1 MNNLEKIQDM
11 MKQKNSDL
19 SIGKETSNDSNE
31 IKKTEEIK
39 ENKRIHKKPL
49 ALKDLE
55 NKDRLLSLKKRN
67 NNNNNNT
74 GEVVKPTIMNNLLDN
89 EINNIFNRPWNK
101 LEKGLRINRVNI
113 YIEDVL
119 KEKYT
124 MGVVEIVKL
133 KKLLTSSLSKGMLSK
148 NTEVNYDKETGKIKD
163 IRILLYDEDKRQFS
177 LKIETKK
184 VKSTSR
190 SKSNVEKL
198 LKH

>member
-19 SIGKETSNDSNE
+19 SISKETSGDTNE

-39 ENKRIHKKPL
+39 ENKRVHKKPL

-67 NNNNNNT
+67 NNNNT
-74 GEVVKPTIMNNLLDN
+74 GEVVKPTTMNNLLDN

-124 MGVVEIVKL
+124 MGVVELVKL
-133 KKLLTSSLSKGMLSK
+133 KKLLTNCLSKGGLSK
-148 NTEVNYDKETGKIKD
+148 NTEVNYDKDTGKIKD
-163 IRILLYDEDKRQFS
+163 IRILLYSEEKRQFS

>member
-19 SIGKETSNDSNE
+19 SISKETTDSINE
-31 IKKTEEIK
+31 KTEEIK
-39 ENKRIHKKPL
+39 ENKRVHKKPL

-67 NNNNNNT
+67 NNNNT
-74 GEVVKPTIMNNLLDN
+74 GEVVKNTTMNNLLDN

-133 KKLLTSSLSKGMLSK
+133 KKQLTTSLSKGGLSK
-148 NTEVNYDKETGKIKD
+148 NTEVNYDKDTRKIKD
-163 IRILLYDEDKRQFS
+163 IRILLYDPEKRQFA

>member
-19 SIGKETSNDSNE
+19 SMGKETNDDIN
-31 IKKTEEIK
+31 KKTEEIK
-39 ENKRIHKKPL
+39 ENKRVHKKPL

-67 NNNNNNT
+67 NNNNT
-74 GEVVKPTIMNNLLDN
+74 GEVVKTTTMNNLLDN

-113 YIEDVL
+113 YIDDVL
-119 KEKYT
+119 KEKHT

-133 KKLLTSSLSKGMLSK
+133 KKLLTSALSKGVLSK
-148 NTEVNYDKETGKIKD
+148 NTEVNYDKDTGKIKD
-163 IRILLYDEDKRQFS
+163 IRILLYSEEKRQFT
-177 LKIETKK
+177 LKLETKK

>member
-19 SIGKETSNDSNE
+19 SMGKETNDDIN
-31 IKKTEEIK
+31 KKTEEIK
-39 ENKRIHKKPL
+39 ENKRVHKKPL

-67 NNNNNNT
+67 NNNNT
-74 GEVVKPTIMNNLLDN
+74 GEVVKTTTMNNLLDN

-124 MGVVEIVKL
+124 LGVVELVKL
-133 KKLLTSSLSKGMLSK
+133 KKQLTNCLSKGGLSK
-148 NTEVNYDKETGKIKD
+148 NTEVNYDKDTGKIKD
-163 IRILLYDEDKRQFS
+163 IRILLYSEEKRQFT
-177 LKIETKK
+177 LKLETKK

>member
-19 SIGKETSNDSNE
+19 SISKETSGDTNE

-39 ENKRIHKKPL
+39 ENKRVHKKPL

-67 NNNNNNT
+67 NNNNT
-74 GEVVKPTIMNNLLDN
+74 GEVVKPTTMNNLLDN

-124 MGVVEIVKL
+124 MGVAELVKL
-133 KKLLTSSLSKGMLSK
+133 KKLLTNCLSKGGLSK
-148 NTEVNYDKETGKIKD
+148 NTEVNYDKDTGKIKD
-163 IRILLYDEDKRQFS
+163 IRILLYSEEKRQFS

>member
-19 SIGKETSNDSNE
+19 SISKETSGDTNE

-39 ENKRIHKKPL
+39 ENKRVHKKPL

-67 NNNNNNT
+67 NNNNT
-74 GEVVKPTIMNNLLDN
+74 GEVVKPTTMNNLLDN

-124 MGVVEIVKL
+124 MGVVELVKL
-133 KKLLTSSLSKGMLSK
+133 KKLLTNCLSKGGLSK
-148 NTEVNYDKETGKIKD
+148 NTEVNYDKDTGKIKD
-163 IRILLYDEDKRQFS
+163 IRILLYDEGKRQFS

>member
-19 SIGKETSNDSNE
+19 SITKESSNETNEKTEAIKET
-31 IKKTEEIK
+31 
-39 ENKRIHKKPL
+39 KRVHKKPL

-67 NNNNNNT
+67 NNNNT
-74 GEVVKPTIMNNLLDN
+74 GEVVKTTTMNNLLDN

-124 MGVVEIVKL
+124 LGVVELVKL
-133 KKLLTSSLSKGMLSK
+133 KKQLTNCLSKGGLSK
-148 NTEVNYDKETGKIKD
+148 NTEVNYDKDTGKIKD
-163 IRILLYDEDKRQFS
+163 IRILLYDEDKRQFT

>member
-19 SIGKETSNDSNE
+19 SISKETNDN
-31 IKKTEEIK
+31 INKKTEEIK
-39 ENKRIHKKPL
+39 ENKRVHKKPL

-67 NNNNNNT
+67 NNNST
-74 GEVVKPTIMNNLLDN
+74 GEVVKTTTMNNLLDN

-113 YIEDVL
+113 YIDDVL
-119 KEKYT
+119 KEKHT

-133 KKLLTSSLSKGMLSK
+133 KKLLTSALSKGILSK
-148 NTEVNYDKETGKIKD
+148 NTEVNYDKEMGKIKD
-163 IRILLYDEDKRQFS
+163 IRILQCDEEKRQFT

-184 VKSTSR
+184 AKSTSR